1 MGVWR
6 TVGGRRIYIEEGQ
19 SLEDAMEKS
28 GKFQKKEW
36 DYPGIRKSVE
46 KIESEVESVK
56 SFNKAAKIRIA
67 IDAQEN
73 VVNRA
78 MKDIEDGN
86 ENGDP
91 RSLMEFRRRLRMAK
105 RKLLEKGIL
114 G

>member
-6 TVGGRRIYIEEGQ
+6 TVSGRRIYIEDGQ
-19 SLEDAMEKS
+19 SLDDAMEKS

-36 DYPGIRKSVE
+36 DFPGIRNSVE
-46 KIESEVESVK
+46 KIESEVENVK
-56 SFNKAAKIRIA
+56 DFNKAAKIRIA
-67 IDAQEN
+67 IDAQES

-78 MKDIEDGN
+78 MKNIEEGI
-86 ENGDP
+86 EKGDT

-105 RKLLEKGIL
+105 RKLLGKGIL